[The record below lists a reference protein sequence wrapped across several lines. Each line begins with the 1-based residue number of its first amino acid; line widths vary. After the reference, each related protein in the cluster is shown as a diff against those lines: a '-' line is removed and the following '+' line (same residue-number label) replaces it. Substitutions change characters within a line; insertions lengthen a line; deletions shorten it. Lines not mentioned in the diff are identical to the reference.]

1 MEAHMPTPLTE
12 MLKGRIRESEAR
24 LAAARRQVEEI
35 EAEIEDYKRTLDRE
49 SRREVANHEGKVN
62 RTVALLKFVKENQA
76 QGVTHKD
83 MRSYLESLGVQVSKN
98 FTYNFVD
105 RFRDRKIIERDGR
118 IYGRD

>member
-1 MEAHMPTPLTE
+1 MPTPLTE